1 MKKLLKLLEKDAHL
15 SPRDLAV
22 MCEKEEGDIKKM
34 IEDFEKRGVI
44 LGYTTVIDWDK
55 TDTEYVNALIELKVT
70 PRVGSGYDEIAE
82 RIYNYPE
89 VESLY
94 LMSGGFDLA
103 GDLGDFFQHDGR
115 FQMAMVFHLY
125 RRNRGNDIDTR
136 AGGFFYRFDRDIEQ
150 RSIQRQSTTD
160 DSLGCQ
166 RSDRMQEQ
174 NIGFAVKKRSRLN
187 DIDTQSVEQFNDLD
201 LLFEPQRTSCR
212 GAYPECRIGNGSFV
226 HFFSTPYY

>member
-89 VESLY
+89 VESVY
-94 LMSGGFDLA
+94 LMSGGFDL
-103 GDLGDFFQHDGR
+103 
-115 FQMAMVFHLY
+115 MVVIEGKTMKEVAYFVAEKLATLEDVIATSTHFVLRKY
-125 RRNRGNDIDTR
+125 KDKGIIYGPEQKDERGNI
-136 AGGFFYRFDRDIEQ
+136 
-150 RSIQRQSTTD
+150 
-160 DSLGCQ
+160 L
-166 RSDRMQEQ
+166 
-174 NIGFAVKKRSRLN
+174 
-187 DIDTQSVEQFNDLD
+187 
-201 LLFEPQRTSCR
+201 
-212 GAYPECRIGNGSFV
+212 
-226 HFFSTPYY
+226 

>member
-70 PRVGSGYDEIAE
+70 PRADSGYDEIAE

-89 VESLY
+89 VESVY

-103 GDLGDFFQHDGR
+103 VMLRGKTMREVAIFVAAKLATIEAVTSTATHFVLRKYKDHNVIFGGAPVDE
-115 FQMAMVFHLY
+115 
-125 RRNRGNDIDTR
+125 RGNI
-136 AGGFFYRFDRDIEQ
+136 
-150 RSIQRQSTTD
+150 
-160 DSLGCQ
+160 L
-166 RSDRMQEQ
+166 
-174 NIGFAVKKRSRLN
+174 
-187 DIDTQSVEQFNDLD
+187 
-201 LLFEPQRTSCR
+201 
-212 GAYPECRIGNGSFV
+212 
-226 HFFSTPYY
+226 